1 MDRIYKKILEK
12 QKKHEEAMKGYLSCC
27 QHLHAWDAIIATY
40 TNSLSLI
47 TSGSSLLSTT
57 LSDSF
62 SLLLTSYLAPVY
74 YHIQDYANATMIYQK
89 LITLA
94 SAQAQDTQHWLTV
107 AHYSKSQSE
116 CYFALNR
123 LGASLR
129 TIDMTLEM
137 LEQKCGVN
145 ETPIVTT
152 ESNEIEKFWL
162 ECILLKSEVLLL
174 FQSNCRLCVVR
185 FSSQKNLYFSLIL
198 FCQLKLL
205 FWDLFRSFIG
215 VVVITTWE
223 WNKHP
228 RVVLDTVRNV

>member
-47 TSGSSLLSTT
+47 PSGSSLLSTT

-62 SLLLTSYLAPVY
+62 ALLLTSYLAPVY

-94 SAQAQDTQHWLTV
+94 SAQA
-107 AHYSKSQSE
+107 HYSKSQSE

-129 TIDMTLEM
+129 TVDMTLEM

-185 FSSQKNLYFSLIL
+185 FSSQRNLYFSLIL